1 MIPRVTRK
9 LETTL
14 LSSRQSLPRPAR
26 LYSTPSKRRN
36 APATATA
43 QSTIPPDFPA
53 FLPAEEFDIVTFLN
67 RKVPLTMLPNPRP
80 VSDSSKTP
88 DRFFTHSK
96 TLDMMAIIDACL
108 HNLYDVRRAT
118 ELFNRLRSQVGTTA
132 LETQLY
138 NAFLEAYLL
147 KSRHEEH
154 MKQHWINEVWSLY
167 EVMEAEKEEVAPN
180 AKTYSILLAAW
191 HRWKL
196 LSLPITLEINA
207 LLQI

>member
-14 LSSRQSLPRPAR
+14 LSSRQALPRPAR
-26 LYSTPSKRRN
+26 LYSTPSKRHN

-43 QSTIPPDFPA
+43 QSTSPQDFPA
-53 FLPAEEFDIVTFLN
+53 FLPAEEYDLPNFLN
-67 RKVPLTMLPNPRP
+67 RKVPLTILPNPRP

-88 DRFFTHSK
+88 DRWFTHSK
-96 TLDMMAIIDACL
+96 TIDTTAMIDACL

-147 KSRHEEH
+147 MSQKEEH
-154 MKQHWINEVWSLY
+154 KKQHWIDEAWLLY
-167 EVMEAEKEEVAPN
+167 EVMESGREEVLPN
-180 AKTYSILLAAW
+180 PRTYSILLAAW
-191 HRWKL
+191 HRWTILPFLPTTLDINTL
-196 LSLPITLEINA
+196 L
-207 LLQI
+207 